1 MLGLIA
7 IANVMLYLYAR
18 PYGLRQHIVEDGV
31 LDQVVTAVMVTFVDG
46 RAYPLFALLLGYGL
60 ARILANQQARGLTPV
75 DAARKVR
82 RRSWWMLAFGFVHAI
97 LGFSGDILGW
107 YGLIGVVLAAR
118 MQLRDR
124 TLLWTAGV
132 WLVLSAVVQGVIYA
146 DPTVRAER
154 SYQWSFGV
162 ADPAFAAVLRIVEWF
177 MNPFGLL
184 AVVSAVLVGIW
195 AGRRRILDTPDQYR
209 TLLVRAAA
217 VGLPLGV
224 LGGLGMAIA
233 TAGWWSP
240 PQAVLMLLSW
250 LHIVSG
256 VLCGFGYVAVIALWA
271 HRLQQRPRQQ
281 PIVSALAAA
290 GERSLS
296 CYLAQS
302 VVFVILLPAWSL
314 GWGATL
320 STSQAA
326 VLGLATWVVTVVGA
340 MLQARYGQR
349 GPAEVLLRRLTYGQP
364 KPNRGTLKT

>member
-1 MLGLIA
+1 
-7 IANVMLYLYAR
+7 
-18 PYGLRQHIVEDGV
+18 
-31 LDQVVTAVMVTFVDG
+31 
-46 RAYPLFALLLGYGL
+46 
-60 ARILANQQARGLTPV
+60 
-75 DAARKVR
+75 
-82 RRSWWMLAFGFVHAI
+82 
-97 LGFSGDILGW
+97 
-107 YGLIGVVLAAR
+107 
-118 MQLRDR
+118 
-124 TLLWTAGV
+124 
-132 WLVLSAVVQGVIYA
+132 
-146 DPTVRAER
+146 
-154 SYQWSFGV
+154 
-162 ADPAFAAVLRIVEWF
+162 AFAAVLRIVEWF

-195 AGRRRILDTPDQYR
+195 AGRRRILDTPDQHR

-271 HRLQQRPRQQ
+271 HRLQQRPRQH

-302 VVFVILLPAWSL
+302 VVFVILL
-314 GWGATL
+314 
-320 STSQAA
+320 
-326 VLGLATWVVTVVGA
+326 
-340 MLQARYGQR
+340 
-349 GPAEVLLRRLTYGQP
+349 
-364 KPNRGTLKT
+364 